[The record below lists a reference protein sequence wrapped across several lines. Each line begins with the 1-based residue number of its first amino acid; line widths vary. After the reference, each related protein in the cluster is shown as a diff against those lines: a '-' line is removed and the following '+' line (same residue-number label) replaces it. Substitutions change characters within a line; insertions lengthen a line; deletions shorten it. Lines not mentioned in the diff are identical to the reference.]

1 MVNIVVSLTCTA
13 YLYSSIK
20 RSLVLCVCLL
30 FYAELPAQNLLD
42 NNGFEEIN
50 VCTEYHATCAPE
62 SWFYMRPATNPMVN
76 ARLVPKPVL
85 GDNVLLL
92 PMYDLG
98 GKTKPLVYTMLLCPL
113 QKGKDYKL
121 SFYLHTAGRK
131 FYNID
136 IAFLKKEPVTKD
148 FDPYA
153 VIPDLKIDERDI
165 VADVKGWSAV
175 EYLFTATEDTKFML
189 IGNINSFAA
198 MNYRPAD
205 GMNKAGMVY
214 YFIDEIVLRPLVAQP
229 PCKELKDN
237 KAKLWKQDLRHTEYV
252 VLYDEPVAE
261 PPKLVSDTLVL
272 PSVLF
277 KTGSAVIET
286 KFAGALDSFITNLS
300 QKNIQS
306 MQITGHTD
314 NQGIREQNF
323 TLSQRRADAVKQYII
338 HKLPALQIATSGKAD
353 TAPVS
358 DNTSVKGR
366 AANRR
371 VEVVVSYLVEES
383 K

>member
-1 MVNIVVSLTCTA
+1 MSLTCTA
-13 YLYSSIK
+13 YLYSAMK
-20 RSLVLCVCLL
+20 RCLVLLLSLL
-30 FYAELPAQNLLD
+30 FCTGLSAQNLLD
-42 NNGFEEIN
+42 NSGFEEIN

-85 GDNVLLL
+85 GDNILLL
-92 PMYDLG
+92 PMYDLS
-98 GKTKPLVYTMLLCPL
+98 GKTKPLVYTMFLCPL

-148 FDPYA
+148 FDPYS
-153 VIPDLKIDERDI
+153 VTPDLKINETDI
-165 VADVKGWSAV
+165 VADIKGWSAV
-175 EYLFTATEDTKFML
+175 EYLFTATEDAKFML
-189 IGNINSFAA
+189 IGNINSFAE
-198 MNYRPAD
+198 MSYRPAD

-252 VLYDEPVAE
+252 VVEEEPVAK
-261 PPKLVSDTLVL
+261 PPELVSDALIL

-286 KFAGALDSFITNLS
+286 KFAGTLDSFITNLS
-300 QKNIQS
+300 QKNVQA
-306 MQITGHTD
+306 MQVTGHTD
-314 NQGIREQNF
+314 NQGTREQNF
-323 TLSQRRADAVKQYII
+323 ILSQRRADAVKQYILN
-338 HKLPALQIATSGKAD
+338 KLPILQIATSGKAD
-353 TAPVS
+353 TVPVS
-358 DNTSVKGR
+358 DNTTVKGR

-371 VEVVVSYLVEES
+371 VEVVVSYLAQDL

>member
-1 MVNIVVSLTCTA
+1 M
-13 YLYSSIK
+13 K
-20 RSLVLCVCLL
+20 RCLVLLL
-30 FYAELPAQNLLD
+30 SFLFCSELSAQNLLD

-76 ARLVPKPVL
+76 ARLAPKPVL
-85 GDNVLLL
+85 GDNILLL
-92 PMYDLG
+92 PMYDLSRRI
-98 GKTKPLVYTMLLCPL
+98 KPLVYTMFLCPL

-148 FDPYA
+148 FDPYS
-153 VIPDLKIDERDI
+153 VTPDLKINETDI

-175 EYLFTATEDTKFML
+175 EYLFTAREDAKFML
-189 IGNINSFAA
+189 IGNINSFAG
-198 MNYRPAD
+198 MQYRPGD

-229 PCKELKDN
+229 PCKELNNN
-237 KAKLWKQDLRHTEYV
+237 KTTLRKQDLRHTEYV
-252 VLYDEPVAE
+252 VVDDEPVIE

-286 KFAGALDSFITNLS
+286 KFAGALDSFITDLS

-314 NQGIREQNF
+314 NQGTREQNF
-323 TLSQRRADAVKQYII
+323 ILSQRRADAVKQYILN
-338 HKLPALQIATSGKAD
+338 KLPALQITTSGKAD

-358 DNTSVKGR
+358 DNTTVKGR

-371 VEVVVSYLVEES
+371 VEIVVSYLVQDLP